1 MTGIPEI
8 SVPQERVDME
18 HPGGTSS
25 SLGPTVLGDP
35 VPRDKS
41 EWRPSAR
48 ILRK

>member
-8 SVPQERVDME
+8 SVPQERVDVE
-18 HPGGTSS
+18 HLGGMSPS
-25 SLGPTVLGDP
+25 WGPTVLGDP

-41 EWRPSAR
+41 KLRLSTR